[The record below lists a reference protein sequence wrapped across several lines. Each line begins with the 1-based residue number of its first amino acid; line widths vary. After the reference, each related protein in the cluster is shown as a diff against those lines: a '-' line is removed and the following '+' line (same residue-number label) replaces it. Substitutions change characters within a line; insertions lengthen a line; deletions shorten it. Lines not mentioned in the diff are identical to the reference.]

1 MQRGS
6 VCSGVL
12 LSFNKVFTMTQ
23 DEARQKAINAGVESL
38 KAGFANVF
46 DHDEWLKALNLAL
59 DIFTEQCGFIKEAPK
74 QGQGLEK
81 GVYVAFDSQGKAV
94 EFIANPAQF
103 DGSLAVQA
111 DLYSR
116 LAVAYKKAANMGG
129 TVRLLSQEYQMQIV
143 DKF

>member
-1 MQRGS
+1 MQRAG

-23 DEARQKAINAGVESL
+23 DEARQKAIKAGVESL

-74 QGQGLEK
+74 QGQGAIVWQPISEFDFNRDYVKPFLVCGKLGQFNFQIARWENWEGYWVVGDDHLGCEAYPYFAVIPEIK
-81 GVYVAFDSQGKAV
+81 G
-94 EFIANPAQF
+94 
-103 DGSLAVQA
+103 
-111 DLYSR
+111 
-116 LAVAYKKAANMGG
+116 YK
-129 TVRLLSQEYQMQIV
+129 
-143 DKF
+143 